1 MVTAPGEPPENG
13 LRRSSRNRK
22 RKVNNTA
29 VTNKQLIAAGVETAP
44 KARRTAT
51 KPRPTAN
58 PNANANANS
67 NALKEGLELNKL
79 AGKQLVYRN
88 VMKNVQ
94 PYLQS
99 RIWSRIVNKRA
110 KGERITNADK
120 VPTKEMV
127 YTALATSLG
136 MRYITT
142 GRGGAAE
149 DAPFLPKVAAIP
161 VIPRSLWST
170 SSTRLAATNVNRN
183 MTNLWG
189 ALGKNARNTVS
200 MPNNDGVA
208 ELPLKRGAIS
218 NFYKPAFRQ
227 ICTHDGE
234 WLVNGFKVDKVRVQR
249 LAARMIKDLGVSAAQ
264 ANKLAANN
272 IGTGTKGPTAAES
285 DMLKITIL
293 NYGDP
298 NKSTIIFTI
307 GEVKVGEGEAAGSK
321 GKEQAQLRFSM
332 YAIYYMFLQ
341 VRADGQHPW
350 ASIKNIKIEGVF
362 LAAGVANVNNAKFTP
377 QVKPTV
383 VRLSPT
389 ETVTMTVST
398 VNTDKFCAIFRLDK
412 RRFGLAMTEVDRI
425 FLKSM
430 VEYMAAAS
438 NKTINPTT
446 GRPVKNNAVSP
457 NTPLPKIEKLGAS
470 LSVALNPQNFTI
482 GKLYKARKAWGQ
494 NRNRTNYE
502 AKWLENFAQRLARA
516 GGSNNKIQVAISGLR
531 GGFQMPTTSQNT
543 SGQSRQVGT
552 GQGQVF
558 ASTASS
564 RPNTSLNN
572 AAKIVQAVNTNASLN
587 FEQMYSNFL
596 NTHVGKGPV
605 MNTVLD
611 QLIRQYSIAKDKT
624 AVQYYQALKAS
635 KQKVNNRSLRR

>member
-1 MVTAPGEPPENG
+1 
-13 LRRSSRNRK
+13 
-22 RKVNNTA
+22 
-29 VTNKQLIAAGVETAP
+29 
-44 KARRTAT
+44 
-51 KPRPTAN
+51 
-58 PNANANANS
+58 
-67 NALKEGLELNKL
+67 
-79 AGKQLVYRN
+79 
-88 VMKNVQ
+88 
-94 PYLQS
+94 
-99 RIWSRIVNKRA
+99 
-110 KGERITNADK
+110 
-120 VPTKEMV
+120 
-127 YTALATSLG
+127 
-136 MRYITT
+136 
-142 GRGGAAE
+142 
-149 DAPFLPKVAAIP
+149 
-161 VIPRSLWST
+161 
-170 SSTRLAATNVNRN
+170 
-183 MTNLWG
+183 
-189 ALGKNARNTVS
+189 
-200 MPNNDGVA
+200 
-208 ELPLKRGAIS
+208 
-218 NFYKPAFRQ
+218 
-227 ICTHDGE
+227 
-234 WLVNGFKVDKVRVQR
+234 
-249 LAARMIKDLGVSAAQ
+249 
-264 ANKLAANN
+264 
-272 IGTGTKGPTAAES
+272 
-285 DMLKITIL
+285 MLKITIL